1 MIRLRVPFLALPL
14 FLALAQGCL
23 AGPPATSWNTVSF
36 DRMSVADCVRWGARA
51 LEAEGYTN
59 VQPLQNDLYGVKGQH
74 GAIVVCSAPPTVTI
88 VIATSAASADA
99 TREQQALQNR
109 FQLESRLHERDR
121 RR

>member
-14 FLALAQGCL
+14 FLAWHKDAWRVHRRELEYPVLRSDESRRLRALG
-23 AGPPATSWNTVSF
+23 
-36 DRMSVADCVRWGARA
+36 RRA

-99 TREQQALQNR
+99 LASRRRCRPLPAR
-109 FQLESRLHERDR
+109 SRLHERIAALAV
-121 RR
+121 

>member
-1 MIRLRVPFLALPL
+1 MTRFRVLFLALPL

-36 DRMSVADCVRWGARA
+36 DRMSVADCVRWGARS
-51 LEAEGYTN
+51 LEQEGYAN
-59 VQPLQNDLYGVKGQH
+59 VQPLGNDLYAEKGPH

-88 VIATSAASADA
+88 VIVTNATSADA

>member
-1 MIRLRVPFLALPL
+1 MIRLRVLFLALPL

-23 AGPPATSWNTVSF
+23 AGPPAVSWNTVSF
-36 DRMSVADCVRWGARA
+36 DRMRVDDCVRWGARA
-51 LEAEGYTN
+51 LEQEGYGN
-59 VQPLQNDLYGVKGQH
+59 IQPLQNDLYAEKGQH
-74 GAIVVCSAPPTVTI
+74 GAIIVCSAPPTVTI